1 MALHNMDVAI
11 NTNET
16 SSFELITPEEFI
28 SRLKIKKS
36 TLHLWK
42 SKGWLVPRRHFLKN
56 GATVRYFWSKDILL
70 EIHDIANGDR
80 TQGRSPD
87 DVSSRPSPLVA
98 GERINWEY

>member
-1 MALHNMDVAI
+1 MDFAI
-11 NTNET
+11 KNE
-16 SSFELITPEEFI
+16 SDSFELITPEEFMC
-28 SRLKIKKS
+28 RMKIKKS

-80 TQGRSPD
+80 TQRSPD
-87 DVSSRPSPLVA
+87 DVSSRPLPLVA